1 MIKDIFKGNNG
12 YLFTKEIRGKRN
24 LYYELKQLQ
33 DNGFVVKLKRG
44 LYKYPEYAQLNHWQE
59 ISLMYPNAVIFLFS
73 AFAYYNLTTYMPSVT
88 HLAIKR
94 SEKLK
99 ISKYMPA
106 KIYHIN
112 LDFFKKH
119 ISDFDGVKIYSIE
132 RTVCDAIK
140 YEKQVGTDI
149 MTEVIK
155 NYYRSEKCNLNLLAN
170 ISKEIKI
177 EERTKELIQ
186 LITNL

>member
-1 MIKDIFKGNNG
+1 MIKEIFNENNG
-12 YLFTKEIRGKRN
+12 YLFSKEIRGKRN
-24 LYYELKQLQ
+24 LYYELKQLI
-33 DNGFVVKLKRG
+33 DNGSVVQMKRG
-44 LYKYPEYAQLNHWQE
+44 LYKYPEYAKLNHWQE
-59 ISLMYPNAVIFLFS
+59 ISLMYSDAVIFLFS
-73 AFAYYNLTTYMPSVT
+73 AFAYYNLSTYMPSVT
-88 HLAIKR
+88 HLSIKR
-94 SEKLK
+94 GEKLK
-99 ISKYMPA
+99 TSKYMPA

-119 ISDFDGVKIYSIE
+119 ISNFDGVKIYSLE

-155 NYYRSEKCNLNLLAN
+155 NYYKSEKCNLNLLSN

-177 EERTKELIQ
+177 EKRTKEVMQ